1 MKGSKDISNR
11 SFHERTQ
18 RIPDRC
24 SLLQTCEQ
32 NNDKR
37 GLDTLDTHINQ
48 IHNLFSLHFEQT
60 MNTSPTTVSMR
71 PTFAV
76 SDWDATI
83 PLMNTLADQL
93 AQQEMLSLLD
103 WTRAG
108 DDLVLRST
116 FRDVDAMMSSLDQM
130 ASTLS
135 QMDAGPAPMNAL
147 EFHGSAE
154 DMKKV
159 RAGLPKIKKNKDLDV
174 DFYDSGTGLQ
184 MGSVDDRKALPLS
197 RTACSSHPR
206 FTVNDWAKAEPIMQ
220 KFISQTTKEKGC
232 AHFGWTRNGDSLQW
246 TGHYVDGDALKRHFE
261 LTRPLLDQLRTGPA
275 ALEDM
280 QVHGPKTEL
289 EQVTEHL
296 DSLPNVRI
304 YFNEERFPRL
314 GNYQFNTAPRLT

>member
-1 MKGSKDISNR
+1 
-11 SFHERTQ
+11 
-18 RIPDRC
+18 
-24 SLLQTCEQ
+24 
-32 NNDKR
+32 
-37 GLDTLDTHINQ
+37 
-48 IHNLFSLHFEQT
+48 

-76 SDWDATI
+76 SDWDATL
-83 PLMNTLADQL
+83 PLMNSLADQL
-93 AQQEMLSLLD
+93 AQQEMISLLD

-159 RAGLPKIKKNKDLDV
+159 RAGLPKIKKSKDIDV
-174 DFYDSGTGLQ
+174 DFYDTGTGLQ
-184 MGSVDDRKALPLS
+184 MGSIDDRKALPLS

-220 KFISQTTKEKGC
+220 KFITQTTKEKGC

-275 ALEDM
+275 ALDDM

-289 EQVTEHL
+289 EQVTDHL

-304 YFNEERFPRL
+304 FFNEERFPRL
-314 GNYQFNTAPRLT
+314 GDYEYTTTAPRLT